1 MSEEERVCEILNAIQ
16 NIKDSKLAI
25 TKYFEQNSVPFSREQ
40 YYRYCRTLQK
50 SGEDGL
56 HDKRKDG
63 NYTKLTERIK
73 DYIVSTV
80 KENQSISSPQLQSKI
95 LNQFD
100 VKISESCLNTFR
112 ASVSLTRI
120 ATPKEEKYKYQKSGG
135 GEILTCLAF
144 ITGIIEIYTRTILE
158 RVNEIRQ
165 SPLFEQNKN
174 IGEDYPD
181 IRSRGKFTHEYNQLK
196 SVRENRFKSIDEKI
210 QWKNFST
217 MNIFNMSEKTISR
230 YTLALL
236 CLPLV
241 TANGKTSRVNRV
253 KGNDLGFLCEYNYKD
268 ASLNRFIGELKY
280 LKISDQLITATTK
293 FWIDFW
299 RDESE
304 EETYFACYY
313 IDGNTKALWSS
324 NRCYKGRVTMLG
336 RVMNCLENVFIHDGK
351 GHPLYFQTFHGH
363 VDLGKHA
370 LNMLTKLTELL
381 DDPSAHVHVKRILVM
396 DGGANGVKTLRAFS
410 GIDEYFITILDDNQI
425 KARKFKHIREETTYK
440 YGNAELIDC
449 KIELLDSNELGYI
462 YECRAVIVKWDNGRK
477 SVLVTDIPH
486 DLLDASEVIKKYFD
500 RWPKQ
505 EKEFRDAK
513 SGVNIHRIVGY
524 GKKIENYDKMDEKH
538 SELCKAITQL
548 KSQLKV
554 PLMEIEAIDEQLIDL
569 YRQEKMLRERSKI
582 IEGKRVLGEADSI
595 ELVHCEAQINKCLR
609 QQKTSEKGHNDD
621 FKRLKRYLKEEKRIR
636 DKDKVYKIDTELDQI
651 MTCFKMSFVNLCS
664 LFLTKCMNHEKFELQ
679 TMFESI
685 FLLGGEAVV
694 SRGEK
699 IIELEMNQKEPKLM
713 DKLNKGLYIMNTLDI
728 HDLDGRLIKFNV

>member
-1 MSEEERVCEILNAIQ
+1 MSEERICKILAAIQ
-16 NIKDSKLAI
+16 NIKDSKLPI
-25 TKYFEQNSVPFSREQ
+25 TTYFEQNSVPFSREQ

-63 NYTKLTERIK
+63 NYTKLTDRIK

-80 KENQSISSPQLQSKI
+80 KENRSTSSSQLQSNI

-100 VKISESCLNTFR
+100 VKISESSLNTFR
-112 ASVSLTRI
+112 ASVYLTRI
-120 ATPKEEKYKYQKSGG
+120 ATPKEEKYIHKKSGG

-144 ITGIIEIYTRTILE
+144 FTGIIEIYTRTILE
-158 RVNEIRQ
+158 RLNEIRQ

-174 IGEDYPD
+174 IGEDYPN
-181 IRSRGKFTHEYNQLK
+181 IRSLGKFTTEYNQLK

-210 QWKNFST
+210 QWKNFSA
-217 MNIFNMSEKTISR
+217 MNIFKMSEKTISR

-241 TANGKTSRVNRV
+241 TANGKASRVNRV
-253 KGNDLGFLCEYNYKD
+253 KGNDLGFLCDYNYKD

-280 LKISDQLITATTK
+280 LKISDQLITAIAK

-351 GHPLYFQTFHGH
+351 GHPLYFQTFQGH
-363 VDLGKHA
+363 ADLGKHA
-370 LNMLTKLTELL
+370 LNMFTKLTELL

-396 DGGANGVKTLRAFS
+396 DGGANGVKTLRGFS
-410 GIDEYFITILDDNQI
+410 DSDEYFITILDDNQI
-425 KARKFKHIREETTYK
+425 KPRKFKHIREETRYK

-449 KIELLDSNELGYI
+449 QIELLDSKELGYI
-462 YECRAVIVKWDNGRK
+462 YECRAEIVKWDNGRK

-486 DLLDASEVIKKYFD
+486 NLLDASEVTKKYFD
-500 RWPKQ
+500 RWPMQ

-524 GKKIENYDKMDEKH
+524 GKKIENYDRMDEKH
-538 SELCKAITQL
+538 CELCKAITQL

-554 PLMEIEAIDEQLIDL
+554 PLMEIEAIDEPLVDL
-569 YRQEKMLRERSKI
+569 YRQERLLREKSKI
-582 IEGKRVLGEADSI
+582 IEGKRVLDETDSI
-595 ELVHCEAQINKCLR
+595 ELEHCEARINKCLR
-609 QQKTSEKGHNDD
+609 QQKAIEKGHKDD

-636 DKDKVYKIDTELDQI
+636 DKDKVYRIDTELDQI

-664 LFLTKCMNHEKFELQ
+664 LFLTKCMNQERFELQ
-679 TMFESI
+679 TLFESI
-685 FLLGGEAVV
+685 FQLGGEAFV
-694 SRGEK
+694 SEK
-699 IIELEMNQKEPKLM
+699 EKTIELEMNPKEPKLM
-713 DKLNKGLYIMNTLDI
+713 DKLNNGLGILNTMDI
-728 HDLDGRLIKFNV
+728 HDLNGRFVKFKV

>member
-1 MSEEERVCEILNAIQ
+1 MLEEERICDILNAIQ
-16 NIKDSKLAI
+16 NIKDSKLPI

-56 HDKRKDG
+56 HDKRKYG

-100 VKISESCLNTFR
+100 VKISESSLNTFR

-120 ATPKEEKYKYQKSGG
+120 TTPKEEKYKHQKSGG
-135 GEILTCLAF
+135 SEILTCLAF

-181 IRSRGKFTHEYNQLK
+181 IRSYGKFTNEYNQLK

-253 KGNDLGFLCEYNYKD
+253 KGNDLGFLCDYNYKD
-268 ASLNRFIGELKY
+268 ASLNRFIGELKF
-280 LKISDQLITATTK
+280 LKISDQLITAVAK

-351 GHPLYFQTFHGH
+351 GHPLFFQTFHGH

-370 LNMLTKLTELL
+370 LNMLTKLTEHL
-381 DDPSAHVHVKRILVM
+381 DDPSTHVHVKRILVM

-410 GIDEYFITILDDNQI
+410 GTDEYFITILDDNQI
-425 KARKFKHIREETTYK
+425 KTRKFKHIREETSYK

-449 KIELLDSNELGYI
+449 KIELLDSLEKGYI

-477 SVLVTDIPH
+477 SVLLTDIPH
-486 DLLDASEVIKKYFD
+486 NLLDASEVTKKYFD

-513 SGVNIHRIVGY
+513 NGVNIHRIVGF
-524 GKKIENYDKMDEKH
+524 GKKIENYDKMEEKH
-538 SELCKAITQL
+538 SELCKAIIQL
-548 KSQLKV
+548 QLQLKV
-554 PLMEIEAIDEQLIDL
+554 PLMEIEAIDVQLVDL
-569 YRQEKMLRERSKI
+569 YRQERMLRERSKI
-582 IEGKRVLGEADSI
+582 IEGERVLGEADSI
-595 ELVHCEAQINKCLR
+595 ELGQCEAQINKCLR
-609 QQKTSEKGHNDD
+609 QQKTSEKGHKDD
-621 FKRLKRYLKEEKRIR
+621 FKRLKMILR
-636 DKDKVYKIDTELDQI
+636 D
-651 MTCFKMSFVNLCS
+651 
-664 LFLTKCMNHEKFELQ
+664 
-679 TMFESI
+679 
-685 FLLGGEAVV
+685 
-694 SRGEK
+694 
-699 IIELEMNQKEPKLM
+699 
-713 DKLNKGLYIMNTLDI
+713 
-728 HDLDGRLIKFNV
+728 